1 MIISDTSPLRQVA
14 YAGPP
19 AGLNWPKPTATAI
32 KAYEKAW
39 DEYDNAVLKLA
50 EAEGDLEAA
59 IAEDT
64 RDLIAAVRT
73 ESPDPGP
80 VNETKAR
87 RALEYAGERV
97 HQKYM
102 ALGKAHEAMLN
113 QARADHGDVVTQAA
127 AIERRLIAGL
137 HEAYEEAR
145 VLVERANATFTAFGD
160 TVNGLEDLGIHT
172 VPGISWGAPL
182 SAPGFYPPS
191 MNPAEYNHAHQWLD
205 AIDGINGV
213 DGGSFDAN

>member
-1 MIISDTSPLRQVA
+1 MIIPDTSPLRQVA

-19 AGLNWPKPTATAI
+19 QGLTWPKATAATI

-39 DEYDNAVLKLA
+39 EEYDNAVLLLG
-50 EAEGDLEAA
+50 EAEGELDTAMAA
-59 IAEDT
+59 DT
-64 RDLIAAVRT
+64 HALIAAVQS
-73 ESPDPGP
+73 EAPDPGP
-80 VNETKAR
+80 VNEAKAR

-97 HQKYM
+97 HQKYT
-102 ALGKAHEAMLN
+102 ALGKVYESMLK
-113 QARADHGDVVTQAA
+113 QVQADHGDVITQAA

-182 SAPGFYPPS
+182 AAPGFYPPS